1 MCDDDDSS
9 SQSSNNSSDSENQ
22 LPSAYI
28 LEIDHQQELED
39 LVGLLQEPLQPM
51 ALDVA
56 ACTTERMP
64 WGPPGSSLACAGEN
78 FQFLTC
84 FKRISVPGGGRQLA
98 ATLWTLMQE
107 MLGAM
112 AFRLR
117 NSGPALLSGV
127 KLSIDLP
134 DDNSLQLGLVA
145 MAFTQSS
152 EQLARENSCPPS
164 PAVHLSQLGRA
175 GTSSISHLSQL
186 VPSTSDVSH
195 DVAVASRFRPMSF
208 VELTGLG
215 YVPGRRVVR
224 HMDRVLVCMIREVL
238 KANEEGNLSIW
249 TSRLLLEA
257 QALCRAQAK
266 SLGADAVLHYTVQHL
281 KIYNLTHKMR
291 VYTLLVVSGDAVRLA
306 SERQVPQGQ
315 STYYFPR

>member
-1 MCDDDDSS
+1 MYDDDDNS
-9 SQSSNNSSDSENQ
+9 SQSSNSSSDSENQ

-51 ALDVA
+51 ALEVA

-64 WGPPGSSLACAGEN
+64 WGPPGSALTLAEN
-78 FQFLTC
+78 VQFISC
-84 FKRISVPGGGRQLA
+84 FKRISIPGGGRQLA
-98 ATLWTLMQE
+98 SNLWSLMQE

-127 KLSIDLP
+127 KVDIDLP
-134 DDNSLQLGLVA
+134 DDNTLQLGLVA
-145 MAFTQSS
+145 MAFTQSA
-152 EQLARENSCPPS
+152 EQRAETNSCPAS
-164 PAVHLSQLGRA
+164 PANPRLQLTA
-175 GTSSISHLSQL
+175 GAVSSNALLDKAGSA
-186 VPSTSDVSH
+186 P
-195 DVAVASRFRPMSF
+195 ASASKSKPTGF

-215 YVPGRRVVR
+215 YVPGRRIIR

-238 KANEEGNLSIW
+238 KANEEGNLSVW

-257 QALCRAQAK
+257 QALVRAQAK
-266 SLGADAVLHYTVQHL
+266 SLGADAVLHYTVQHM

-291 VYTLLVVSGDAVRLA
+291 VYTLLVVSGDAVRLQDA
-306 SERQVPQGQ
+306 RS
-315 STYYFPR
+315 